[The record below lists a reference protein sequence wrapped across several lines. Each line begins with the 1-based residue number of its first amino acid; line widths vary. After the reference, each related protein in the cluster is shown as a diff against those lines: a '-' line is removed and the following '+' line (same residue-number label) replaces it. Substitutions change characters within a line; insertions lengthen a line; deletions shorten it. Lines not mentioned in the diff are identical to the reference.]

1 MGMSAFKMTAR
12 GDRPEWSEVKDRID
26 LAAVATSLLGPAPGR
41 RGERGRRL
49 WWPCPFHDDHNPSL
63 AVDPGRKSWRCFGC
77 GENGDAAALV
87 MKLNQC
93 TFPEAV
99 RWLAEQVGVVP
110 TSSRPRPPSGGPK
123 RPRPPAASQPAKA
136 PEKPARQSSG
146 LPLADALKLV
156 EDAAKGIWT
165 PEGADALAYLRG
177 RGLTE
182 ATIRAARLGWTP
194 RAAAVPWKPPGVV
207 MPWFDAAGRL
217 ALLKIRPPDEW
228 GGRFPKERMPP
239 KYIQHIAEHG
249 VTVDEVEE
257 VLHDP
262 RSRVGRSRRSGRPQT
277 FGWTSTGKF
286 ITVIWEEV
294 ADDPRMIYP
303 VTAYEVP
310 PPQGRQK

>member
-99 RWLAEQVGVVP
+99 RWLAEQAGVVP

-123 RPRPPAASQPAKA
+123 RPRPPAASPTAKA
-136 PEKPARQSSG
+136 PEKPARLSSG
-146 LPLADALKLV
+146 LPLADCPEAGGGRRRCPL
-156 EDAAKGIWT
+156 DA
-165 PEGADALAYLRG
+165 RG
-177 RGLTE
+177 SG
-182 ATIRAARLGWTP
+182 RLGLSPWPWTD
-194 RAAAVPWKPPGVV
+194 RG
-207 MPWFDAAGRL
+207 DHQD
-217 ALLKIRPPDEW
+217 RPP
-228 GGRFPKERMPP
+228 R
-239 KYIQHIAEHG
+239 
-249 VTVDEVEE
+249 VDTPSCRRALEA
-257 VLHDP
+257 P
-262 RSRVGRSRRSGRPQT
+262 RRGYAV
-277 FGWTSTGKF
+277 
-286 ITVIWEEV
+286 V
-294 ADDPRMIYP
+294 
-303 VTAYEVP
+303 
-310 PPQGRQK
+310 